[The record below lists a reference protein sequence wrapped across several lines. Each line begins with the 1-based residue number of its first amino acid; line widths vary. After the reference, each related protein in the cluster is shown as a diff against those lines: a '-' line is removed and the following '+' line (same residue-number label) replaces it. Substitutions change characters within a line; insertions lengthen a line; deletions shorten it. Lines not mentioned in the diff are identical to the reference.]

1 MNLKQNDVNC
11 KPNLQ
16 TVITNSPLFNPA
28 ALLDSLSPEDRQTLI
43 NKCIQMRIMIH
54 RKLKE
59 KRGYGHV
66 GIVSS
71 NGGLRRTW

>member
-1 MNLKQNDVNC
+1 MMNLKRNDVNC

-16 TVITNSPLFNPA
+16 TVITNSPLFDPVTIM
-28 ALLDSLSPEDRQTLI
+28 DSFSPEDRKKLI

-59 KRGYGHV
+59 KRG
-66 GIVSS
+66 
-71 NGGLRRTW
+71 

>member
-16 TVITNSPLFNPA
+16 TVITNSPLFDPA
-28 ALLDSLSPEDRQTLI
+28 ALLDSLSPENRQTLI
-43 NKCIQMRIMIH
+43 NKGIQVRIMIH

-59 KRGYGHV
+59 KRG
-66 GIVSS
+66 
-71 NGGLRRTW
+71 